1 MKKVLILVLALG
13 LGACEPFDRF
23 ASVIGPA
30 TVGIEQPISRDTL
43 ADVESGFIVVFA
55 ALNAYKES
63 CVRKVI
69 PQSCRNVIEQMQAY
83 TVMLPPLI
91 RNLRMFVKNN
101 DQVNALT
108 VYRTVTGLM
117 DDLKAVGRNANV
129 PGVV

>member
-1 MKKVLILVLALG
+1 MKKILVLVLALA
-13 LGACEPFDRF
+13 LGGCEEFKRF
-23 ASVIGPA
+23 ADAIPA
-30 TVGIEQPISRDTL
+30 ITQGIEQPISRDTL

-63 CVRKVI
+63 CVRKAI
-69 PQSCRNVIEQMQAY
+69 PQSCKNVIEQMQAY

-117 DDLKAVGRNANV
+117 DDLKQVGRSANV